1 MKKTDKYLRITASV
15 LFLLLFLSGCSKCAS
30 DHKNDEYEAEKRY
43 MISSLDQKDNFSK
56 LLYQNLETVDGT
68 KYTLIRNVS
77 SGIVTYQRSSGG
89 IDFFDS
95 GLEKTGEPH
104 LTANRDFVYV
114 MYENGK
120 KLALLDYEKNSKFIV
135 DLDEP
140 QTDVSIATVGEY
152 LYYFSKEKGLLRMS
166 RDIKESTE
174 MDLSGI
180 IKIEGEIENLF
191 LNKSS
196 RGLMIMGDEFSSIYF
211 LNINGEKT
219 SLSKLK
225 LKGHNDVIKN
235 ARIVEYDRK
244 YYIKPGNEDFV
255 LEFDYEGN
263 FIEKRKMPDEE

>member
-1 MKKTDKYLRITASV
+1 VGKEMKNILTFSLFV
-15 LFLLLFLSGCSKCAS
+15 LISFSGCSKCAS
-30 DHKNDEYEAEKRY
+30 DNKNEDYEAEKQY
-43 MISSLDQKDNFSK
+43 MITSLDQKDNFSK

-68 KYTLIRNVS
+68 KYTLIRNMS
-77 SGIVTYQRSSGG
+77 NGIVTYQRSSGG

-114 MYENGK
+114 MYENGE
-120 KLALLDYEKNSKFIV
+120 KLALLDYDKNSKFIIYF
-135 DLDEP
+135 DEP
-140 QTDVSIATVGEY
+140 QTDVSIAAAGEH
-152 LYYFSKEKGLLRMS
+152 LYYSSKEKGLLRMS
-166 RDIKESTE
+166 KDIKESTE

-196 RGLMIMGDEFSSIYF
+196 RGLMLIGNKFGSIYF
-211 LNINGEKT
+211 FRTKSDRHNLSRLEIKGYDKKIINPR
-219 SLSKLK
+219 
-225 LKGHNDVIKN
+225 V
-235 ARIVEYDRK
+235 VEYDKK

-263 FIEKRKMPDEE
+263 FIEKRKMPDEG